1 MQKRWRQLLFVFSF
15 LALFSVSSLVVK
27 PTVYAQE
34 EGGEGESQLEPEDV
48 TAETFRNLNP
58 LYIGNSEYRTQ
69 LSTPRGIISRALTF
83 AFPLAGI
90 ILFVMIL
97 WGGFE
102 MLSGASTKK
111 SLDAGRERVTAAL
124 IGFILLF
131 SSYWIA
137 QIVEAVFGVR
147 IL

>member
-1 MQKRWRQLLFVFSF
+1 MVQALRKISLLLTF
-15 LALFSVSSLVVK
+15 LAVFTAASLVVQ
-27 PTVYAQE
+27 PQTIRAQE
-34 EGGEGESQLEPEDV
+34 ATPETQLEPEDV
-48 TAETFRNLNP
+48 TSETFRNLNP
-58 LYIGNSEYRTQ
+58 LYIGNSEYKTQ

-83 AFPLAGI
+83 AFPLGGI
-90 ILFVMIL
+90 ILFVMIV

-102 MLSGASTKK
+102 MLSGAATKK
-111 SLDAGRERVTAAL
+111 SLDAGRERVTAAI

-131 SSYWIA
+131 SSYWIV

>member
-1 MQKRWRQLLFVFSF
+1 MQKTWRTILFALSF
-15 LALFSVSSLVVK
+15 LTIFSVSSLVAK
-27 PTVYAQE
+27 PVVHAQE
-34 EGGEGESQLEPEDV
+34 DNNDSQLDPEDV

-102 MLSGASTKK
+102 MLSGAATKK
-111 SLDAGRERVTAAL
+111 SLDAGRERVTAAI

-131 SSYWIA
+131 SSYWIV